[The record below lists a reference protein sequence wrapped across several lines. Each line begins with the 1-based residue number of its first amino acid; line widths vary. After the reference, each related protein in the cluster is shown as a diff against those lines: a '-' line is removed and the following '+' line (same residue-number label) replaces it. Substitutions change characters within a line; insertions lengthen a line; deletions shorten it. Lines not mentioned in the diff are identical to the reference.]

1 MERAVQQS
9 LRERM
14 AELFDLPGDLV
25 AGLFHL
31 QMLGE
36 RQVLLEGHGG
46 IVGYSSECI
55 DINVKSG
62 VLRLRG
68 AGLTLRAMTAEEL
81 RIAGRIDAVEFVR

>member
-1 MERAVQQS
+1 MERMVQQS

-46 IVGYSSECI
+46 IVAYAPECI
-55 DINVKSG
+55 DINVRGG

-68 AGLTLRAMTAEEL
+68 AELTLRAMTAEEL
-81 RIAGRIDAVEFVR
+81 RIAGRIDAVELVR

>member
-1 MERAVQQS
+1 MERAERQS

-14 AELFDLPGDLV
+14 TELFDLPGDLV

-46 IVGYSSECI
+46 IVAYAPECI
-55 DINVKSG
+55 DINVRGG

-68 AGLTLRAMTAEEL
+68 AELVLRAMTAEEL

>member
-1 MERAVQQS
+1 MERMVQQS

-14 AELFDLPGDLV
+14 AELFDLPGELV

-46 IVGYSSECI
+46 IVAYAPECI
-55 DINVKSG
+55 DINVKG
-62 VLRLRG
+62 GLLRLRG

-81 RIAGRIDAVEFVR
+81 RIAGRIDAVEFLR